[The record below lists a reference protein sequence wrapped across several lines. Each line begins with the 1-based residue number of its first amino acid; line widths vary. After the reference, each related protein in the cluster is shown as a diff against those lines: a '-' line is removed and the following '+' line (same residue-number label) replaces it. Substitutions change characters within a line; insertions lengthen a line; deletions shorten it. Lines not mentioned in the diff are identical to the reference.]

1 MAPQA
6 STGTTSNG
14 NYLNQ
19 RQMRHDK
26 DLIMAGETKDDRET
40 GNDSAITI
48 GQSQSSPTR
57 QLLPTRPQHERPA
70 SHGDQHDVSALRAE
84 LAAAKSEISSLRVE
98 LSQQQYELEEVNLI
112 INLQDELRACKQ
124 VIHQQKEQVE
134 QLMVV
139 QQQQQQQQQQQGS
152 AENDTSTSWSGFE
165 SETPPNSSQHEAQLG
180 LETTVGGTQDWKEEY
195 RSLHAR
201 YSELQN
207 NRAWSEFQLRD
218 RICNDSLKY
227 HRRLIH
233 WKSKNQK
240 LEQELVQTKAAH
252 STEIQQLQTK
262 WKSTASSVLQHTL
275 QDLKNTQGKVRQL
288 EKELTRMKLEQ
299 NEPQIQIQD
308 SSSKFL
314 ANAAKHSNFL

>member
-6 STGTTSNG
+6 SKTSND
-14 NYLNQ
+14 NYLNRRQ
-19 RQMRHDK
+19 RHSK
-26 DLIMAGETKDDRET
+26 DFRTGETKDDRET
-40 GNDSAITI
+40 GNDSAI
-48 GQSQSSPTR
+48 GQSRSPQRTRSPTR
-57 QLLPTRPQHERPA
+57 QHSPTRPQHERPA
-70 SHGDQHDVSALRAE
+70 SHGDQHEDSALRAE

-134 QLMVV
+134 QLILA
-139 QQQQQQQQQQQGS
+139 QQQQQQQQQQVTV
-152 AENDTSTSWSGFE
+152 ENDTSTSS
-165 SETPPNSSQHEAQLG
+165 SEAPSNAQQKVQAG
-180 LETTVGGTQDWKEEY
+180 LATSDGTQDWKEEY

-252 STEIQQLQTK
+252 STEIQELQTK

-299 NEPQIQIQD
+299 NEPEIQIQD

-314 ANAAKHSNFL
+314 VNAAKQSNFL